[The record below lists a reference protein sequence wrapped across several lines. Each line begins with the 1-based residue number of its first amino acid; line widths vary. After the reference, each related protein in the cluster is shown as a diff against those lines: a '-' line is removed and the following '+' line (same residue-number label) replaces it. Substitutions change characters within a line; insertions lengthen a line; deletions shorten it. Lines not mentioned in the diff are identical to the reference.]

1 MTFQPGVSGNPNGRK
16 KERIWRNAL
25 DRAVKR
31 AIDGKVDYLA
41 IDALA
46 DSIVAQGLAG
56 DVQALKEIGDRID
69 GKVPQALIGSDD
81 PDDPPLA
88 IGLVELRPVK
98 AIEPPAAPEQ
108 VESVPTGEAAD
119 NDPAR

>member
-1 MTFQPGVSGNPNGRK
+1 MTFQPGQSGNPQGRR

-46 DSIVAQGLAG
+46 DSIVAAGLAG

-81 PDDPPLA
+81 PDDAPISQSLTIA
-88 IGLVELRPVK
+88 FVK
-98 AIEPPAAPEQ
+98 PAGQPA
-108 VESVPTGEAAD
+108 EAVNAGD
-119 NDPAR
+119 ADPAG